1 MASVWCLNSYCNQP
15 LTVPRQGWLC
25 RTGDFADLC
34 DRCSSAFEDGKFCD
48 TYHMNASGWRC
59 CESCGKQIH
68 CGCIV
73 SFHTYILLDAGGI
86 ECLKCAKTEYIL
98 TPNTT
103 WPSGRINDISS
114 KSWRSI
120 AGPCPIPWRQAPSLF
135 NAAKDQPELQ
145 LTSCSLGQSTR
156 NRNDSWRA
164 VGQETTMDKAPTGM
178 FKDGKH
184 NLFKDVSYQ
193 SYFHTNDSYDQ
204 KIESINASG
213 VHVKRLC
220 TPSSVGNQSN
230 NNGLGPSLGNQAHHT
245 KAQYVTRSCHQP
257 LLCYRSQLT
266 YQDGL
271 GSSLGNQAQD
281 EMYSC
286 YQLFSRYWSQS
297 TEQDGL
303 GPSLGNQAH
312 HNKAQDETYSCHQ
325 LLSRCRSQSTDQ
337 DGFAP
342 SLGNQAH
349 HTKAQDETHLCHK
362 LLSRYWSQLT
372 DQELQQL
379 PAGSNTKITPL
390 FEKMLSASDAGKGGR
405 LVLPKKYAEAYLPPI
420 TEPDGYPLVIQDIKG
435 KEWVLQYRFWSNS
448 SSRMYVLEG
457 VTPCIQSMHLQAG
470 DTVTFSRLEPEG
482 KLVMGFRK
490 ASLASPSYKGSK
502 TTNTRIEESLKNGT
516 WSEVD
521 KLSSRAKRKKG
532 VNMRSNS
539 KSLRFSVT
547 LEQVQGLLQPPL
559 NAPTVVLIEGV
570 EFEVFQDTPF
580 IGSPRAFSTDSV
592 GSPCSTVAEPTP
604 KHLDHTLPMINHENT
619 ESVNTMESLDAF
631 ADLAVHDSKTTR
643 GHPCILQ
650 PPPNGSNHKST
661 CRRNMTPPPTV
672 NHDLTHPTQLLYAGQ
687 SFEQSF
693 KSTIKS
699 QNIDLNIQPR
709 REEDSD
715 SMGIMRLV
723 QESTQ
728 RYMKQQQQKLSIKN
742 HDL

>member
-1 MASVWCLNSYCNQP
+1 
-15 LTVPRQGWLC
+15 
-25 RTGDFADLC
+25 
-34 DRCSSAFEDGKFCD
+34 
-48 TYHMNASGWRC
+48 
-59 CESCGKQIH
+59 
-68 CGCIV
+68 
-73 SFHTYILLDAGGI
+73 
-86 ECLKCAKTEYIL
+86 
-98 TPNTT
+98 
-103 WPSGRINDISS
+103 
-114 KSWRSI
+114 
-120 AGPCPIPWRQAPSLF
+120 
-135 NAAKDQPELQ
+135 
-145 LTSCSLGQSTR
+145 
-156 NRNDSWRA
+156 
-164 VGQETTMDKAPTGM
+164 
-178 FKDGKH
+178 
-184 NLFKDVSYQ
+184 
-193 SYFHTNDSYDQ
+193 YDQ
-204 KIESINASG
+204 KIETSNASG
-213 VHVKRLC
+213 IHVKRLC
-220 TPSSVGNQSN
+220 TPSSAGNQCSN
-230 NNGLGPSLGNQAHHT
+230 NNGLGPSLGNQAQPT
-245 KAQYVTRSCHQP
+245 KAQDETHSCHQS
-257 LLCYRSQLT
+257 LLRYRAQLT

-271 GSSLGNQAQD
+271 GPYLGNQAQD
-281 EMYSC
+281 ETYSCHQLLSRYWPQSTDQDGLGPSLGNQGHHNKAQDETHSCHQPLLRYRSQLTDQDGLGSYFGNQTQDETYSC
-286 YQLFSRYWSQS
+286 YQLLSRYWSQS
-297 TEQDGL
+297 TDQDGL

-312 HNKAQDETYSCHQ
+312 SIKAQDETYSCHQ
-325 LLSRCRSQSTDQ
+325 LLSRYWSQSTDQ
-337 DGFAP
+337 DGLGP
-342 SLGNQAH
+342 PLGNQAH
-349 HTKAQDETHLCHK
+349 HTKAQDETNPCHK
-362 LLSRYWSQLT
+362 LLSRYRSQLT

-390 FEKMLSASDAGKGGR
+390 FEKMLSASDAGKSGR

-490 ASLASPSYKGSK
+490 ASLASPSYKGNK

-532 VNMRSNS
+532 VNLRSNS

-559 NAPTVVLIEGV
+559 NAPTVVIIEGV
-570 EFEVFQDTPF
+570 EFEVFQEAPY

-592 GSPCSTVAEPTP
+592 GSPCSTVAAPTP
-604 KHLDHTLPMINHENT
+604 KHLDHALPMINHENT
-619 ESVNTMESLDAF
+619 ESVNTMEGLDAF

-650 PPPNGSNHKST
+650 APPNGTNHKST
-661 CRRNMTPPPTV
+661 CSCNMTPSPMV
-672 NHDLTHPTQLLYAGQ
+672 HHDLTHPIQLLDAGQ
-687 SFEQSF
+687 SFEQSY
-693 KSTIKS
+693 KSTFKS
-699 QNIDLNIQPR
+699 QNIDLNIQPG

-715 SMGIMRLV
+715 SMGIMMLV